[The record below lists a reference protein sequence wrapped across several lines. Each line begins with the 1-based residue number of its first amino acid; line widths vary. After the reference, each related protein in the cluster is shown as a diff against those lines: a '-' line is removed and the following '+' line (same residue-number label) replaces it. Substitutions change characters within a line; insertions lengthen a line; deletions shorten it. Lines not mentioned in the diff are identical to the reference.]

1 MNFSFDKNYVVEDF
15 ILNTTWENLPEQ
27 IQARAIVC
35 SVDLMIALLLGS
47 KGKQFSAGIKMAENN
62 FKDGNV
68 AVVGC
73 AKTFGLLGAVVA
85 MAHASN
91 SFDIDDGHNMIKGHP
106 GTSFVA
112 GVLAAAYKENI
123 SYKEY
128 LTTLVVCYEVAVR
141 CGLAVQDHYGY
152 LHSTG
157 TYGAFGTAAG
167 MGRIM
172 RFSRELLSNALSVAE
187 FHAPLTP
194 VMRSVQYPSMNK
206 DGVPFGALVGA
217 AAVLETEAGTTGC
230 GHILEMPQ
238 YKDMVASL
246 GKKYEIMNLYFK
258 PFTCCRWA
266 HQEHKFASDEVES
279 VKVHTFDSAAKLSK
293 KIPTTTDEAQY
304 NIAWPV
310 AAAIVCGDVGIEQVW
325 EPALTNK
332 KILDMMQRLTFDVD
346 SKLDS
351 QFPEKRLAQVE
362 IQLKNGQNF
371 QSKIY
376 AAPGEHTDNIDLA
389 WEKKKFMLRTA
400 AILTREQQEKVFN
413 ILTGALDSKMKYI
426 VQKINMN
433 Y

>member
-157 TYGAFGTAAG
+157 TYGAFGTACG
-167 MGRIM
+167 NGKNYEIFPRTVEQ
-172 RFSRELLSNALSVAE
+172 RFVCCRVPCSFNSGSCVLSN
-187 FHAPLTP
+187 
-194 VMRSVQYPSMNK
+194 
-206 DGVPFGALVGA
+206 
-217 AAVLETEAGTTGC
+217 
-230 GHILEMPQ
+230 IL
-238 YKDMVASL
+238 L
-246 GKKYEIMNLYFK
+246 
-258 PFTCCRWA
+258 
-266 HQEHKFASDEVES
+266 
-279 VKVHTFDSAAKLSK
+279 
-293 KIPTTTDEAQY
+293 
-304 NIAWPV
+304 
-310 AAAIVCGDVGIEQVW
+310 
-325 EPALTNK
+325 
-332 KILDMMQRLTFDVD
+332 
-346 SKLDS
+346 
-351 QFPEKRLAQVE
+351 
-362 IQLKNGQNF
+362 
-371 QSKIY
+371 
-376 AAPGEHTDNIDLA
+376 
-389 WEKKKFMLRTA
+389 
-400 AILTREQQEKVFN
+400 
-413 ILTGALDSKMKYI
+413 
-426 VQKINMN
+426 
-433 Y
+433 